1 MNNNKNYDFVIIGAG
16 IIGLT
21 VAKNLQQKYSN
32 SKILV
37 LEKES
42 AVALH
47 ASGRNSGVLHAGLY
61 YAQDSLKSKF
71 CISGSKLL
79 TQYCHKNNITLNKC
93 GKVVVVCN
101 NEDLQEL
108 QLLYKKALDNGA
120 NIQLI
125 DEEELNFIEPFAKT
139 YKQAIFSP
147 DSSSFDGKKI
157 CLTLQKELEANK
169 VDFSFN
175 TKYINGNNNF
185 INTSN
190 GVISFGVLIN
200 CAGMYADKI
209 AINYNAI
216 DDHILIPIKGVFLN
230 VSLNLGQLKKH
241 IYRVPDKNLK
251 LVGVHF
257 SPDAYGNV
265 KLGPTA
271 IPCLSREN
279 YQWLSNLKF
288 NEIKEVLLS
297 EFKLFL
303 HNKDSFRTQLFE
315 EIKKQTKKG
324 LIKYGSNLVKN
335 INQFQFTNWNTP
347 GIQPKLYNTKT
358 QKLINDFVI
367 KKQGNTLHIINS
379 VSPAFTASFAFSKY
393 IVDTYL

>member
-1 MNNNKNYDFVIIGAG
+1 M
-16 IIGLT
+16 
-21 VAKNLQQKYSN
+21 
-32 SKILV
+32 
-37 LEKES
+37 
-42 AVALH
+42 
-47 ASGRNSGVLHAGLY
+47 
-61 YAQDSLKSKF
+61 
-71 CISGSKLL
+71 
-79 TQYCHKNNITLNKC
+79 
-93 GKVVVVCN
+93 
-101 NEDLQEL
+101 
-108 QLLYKKALDNGA
+108 
-120 NIQLI
+120 
-125 DEEELNFIEPFAKT
+125 
-139 YKQAIFSP
+139 
-147 DSSSFDGKKI
+147 
-157 CLTLQKELEANK
+157 
-169 VDFSFN
+169 
-175 TKYINGNNNF
+175 
-185 INTSN
+185 
-190 GVISFGVLIN
+190 
-200 CAGMYADKI
+200 
-209 AINYNAI
+209 
-216 DDHILIPIKGVFLN
+216 
-230 VSLNLGQLKKH
+230 
-241 IYRVPDKNLK
+241 
-251 LVGVHF
+251 
-257 SPDAYGNV
+257 
-265 KLGPTA
+265 GPTA

>member
-101 NEDLQEL
+101 KEDLQEL

-230 VSLNLGQLKKH
+230 VSLNLG
-241 IYRVPDKNLK
+241 
-251 LVGVHF
+251 
-257 SPDAYGNV
+257 
-265 KLGPTA
+265 
-271 IPCLSREN
+271 
-279 YQWLSNLKF
+279 
-288 NEIKEVLLS
+288 
-297 EFKLFL
+297 
-303 HNKDSFRTQLFE
+303 
-315 EIKKQTKKG
+315 
-324 LIKYGSNLVKN
+324 
-335 INQFQFTNWNTP
+335 
-347 GIQPKLYNTKT
+347 
-358 QKLINDFVI
+358 
-367 KKQGNTLHIINS
+367 
-379 VSPAFTASFAFSKY
+379 
-393 IVDTYL
+393 